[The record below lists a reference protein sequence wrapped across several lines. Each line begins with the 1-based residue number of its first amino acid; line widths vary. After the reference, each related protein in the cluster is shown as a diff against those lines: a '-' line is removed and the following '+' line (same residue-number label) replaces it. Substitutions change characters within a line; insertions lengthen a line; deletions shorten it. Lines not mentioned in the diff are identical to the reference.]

1 MNTNFEVVKDVMLS
15 RGSVKR
21 YDTYEMPKEELD
33 ELLTLAASAPSA
45 WNLQH
50 WRYLAI
56 QSEEAK
62 QRLLPI
68 AYSQVQVTESSVVI
82 VILGDTEA
90 NQAAPLVYGEE
101 LKQGHMTQAVHDM
114 FLGQIEGAYQNKQYA
129 RDAAFSNASLSA
141 MQLMLAAKAK
151 GFDTCAMGGFNKEA
165 LVKEFN
171 IPDRYVPVMI
181 ITVGKAAQPARPT
194 SRLNLDTVV
203 LETL

>member
-1 MNTNFEVVKDVMLS
+1 MNTNFQAVKEVMLS

-33 ELLTLAASAPSA
+33 ELLTLASSAPSA

-68 AYSQVQVTESSVVI
+68 AYNQIQVTESSVVI
-82 VILGDTEA
+82 AILGDTEA
-90 NQAAPLVYGEE
+90 NKAARLVFGEALEQGE
-101 LKQGHMTQAVHDM
+101 LTQEIYDRTI
-114 FLGQIEGAYQNKQYA
+114 GQIDGAYQNHQFA

-165 LVKEFN
+165 LIKQFN
-171 IPDRYVPVMI
+171 IPDRYVPVML
-181 ITVGKAAQPARPT
+181 ITIGKAAQPARPT
-194 SRLNLDTVV
+194 GRLNLDTVL

>member
-1 MNTNFEVVKDVMLS
+1 MNPNFQAVKEVMLS

-33 ELLTLAASAPSA
+33 ELLTLAASAPSS
-45 WNLQH
+45 WNIQH

-68 AYSQVQVTESSVVI
+68 AYNQIQVTESSVVI
-82 VILGDTEA
+82 VILGDMEA
-90 NQAAPLVYGEE
+90 NKGARIVYDEDLAQGE
-101 LKQGHMTQAVHDM
+101 LTQEIYDRT
-114 FLGQIEGAYQNKQYA
+114 LGQIDGAYQNKQYA
-129 RDAAFSNASLSA
+129 RDAAFLNASLSA

-151 GFDTCAMGGFNKEA
+151 GFDTCAMGGFNSA
-165 LVKEFN
+165 SLVKEFN
-171 IPDRYVPVMI
+171 IPDRYVPVML
-181 ITVGKAAQPARPT
+181 ITIGKAAQPARPT
-194 SRLNLDTVV
+194 NRLDLDTLV

>member
-1 MNTNFEVVKDVMLS
+1 MNANFQAVKEVMLS

-33 ELLTLAASAPSA
+33 ELLILAASAPSA
-45 WNLQH
+45 WNIQH
-50 WRYLAI
+50 WRYLAF

-68 AYSQVQVTESSVVI
+68 AYNQIQVTESSVVI
-82 VILGDTEA
+82 AILGDVEA
-90 NQAAPLVYGEE
+90 NQGARLVYDED
-101 LKQGHMTQAVHDM
+101 LKQGEITQAVYDRT
-114 FLGQIEGAYQNKQYA
+114 LGQIDGAYQNKQYA
-129 RDAAFSNASLSA
+129 RDAAFLNASLSA

-151 GFDTCAMGGFNKEA
+151 GFDTCAMGGFNSQS

-171 IPDRYVPVMI
+171 IPDRYVPVML
-181 ITVGKAAQPARPT
+181 ITIGKAAQPARPT
-194 SRLNLDTVV
+194 SRLSLDKVV